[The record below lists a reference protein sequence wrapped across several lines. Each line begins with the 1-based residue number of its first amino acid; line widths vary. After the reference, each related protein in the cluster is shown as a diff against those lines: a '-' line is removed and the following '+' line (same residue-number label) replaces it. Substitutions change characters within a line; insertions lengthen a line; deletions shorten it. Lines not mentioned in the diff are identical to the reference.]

1 MKPAKQLYGAAALS
15 RTNASSESDDVR
27 MMRQWM
33 WAGLGMTPEGLG
45 ERLRVAL
52 DKAVALLEATETR
65 FFSHKGKVTDE
76 RVVAALK
83 EQIKAVHEITNIVQ
97 TLLPKHERPAPGP
110 VNVNVVVPW
119 TSGLDVK

>member
-15 RTNASSESDDVR
+15 RTNGSSESEDVR

-65 FFSHKGKVTDE
+65 YFSHKGQVTDE

-83 EQIKAVHEITNIVQ
+83 EQIKAVHEITTIVEM
-97 TLLPKHERPAPGP
+97 LLPKHEMPAPRAVT
-110 VNVNVVVPW
+110 VNVNVPW
-119 TSGLDVK
+119 TKQQT

>member
-1 MKPAKQLYGAAALS
+1 MQKQLYGAAALS
-15 RTNASSESDDVR
+15 RTNASSESEDVR

-52 DKAVALLEATETR
+52 DKAVALLEATETKI
-65 FFSHKGKVTDE
+65 FSHKGKVTDE

-97 TLLPKHERPAPGP
+97 TLLPKHERPTPGP
-110 VNVNVVVPW
+110 VTINVNVPW
-119 TSGLDVK
+119 AKHQA